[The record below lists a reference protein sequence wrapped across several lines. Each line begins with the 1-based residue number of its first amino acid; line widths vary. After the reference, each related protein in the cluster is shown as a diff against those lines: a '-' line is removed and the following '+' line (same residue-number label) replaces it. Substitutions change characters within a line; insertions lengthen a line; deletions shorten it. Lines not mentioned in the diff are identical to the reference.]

1 MNTTVLPYTTH
12 PLRMQGCEKMKL
24 LNPNSSSVSGPSVT
38 VRGVREVPNGILEGW
53 DADAAAAVLAVPK
66 LLHTWD
72 VSWTDHET
80 FFEKNALACNSPEEV
95 EEMLPA
101 KWIAY
106 RVNSEVDDTLARVCK
121 LCTALVDR
129 FVSLSSGDDA
139 DSSTSKWRLRQS
151 LFERLSAVMELLEAS
166 VGEAIPILKLR
177 DPNFVRECWN
187 ALEEDERHDI
197 LSSLSA
203 IQDS

>member
-1 MNTTVLPYTTH
+1 MNTVLPFTTN
-12 PLRMQGCEKMKL
+12 PQRMRGCEKMKL
-24 LNPNSSSVSGPSVT
+24 LNPNSSSVSGPSVSL
-38 VRGVREVPNGILEGW
+38 RPARAVPNGVLEGW
-53 DADAAAAVLAVPK
+53 DADAAAAMLAVPK

-72 VSWTDHET
+72 VSWTDHDAY
-80 FFEKNALACNSPEEV
+80 FEKNALSCNCPEEV
-95 EEMLPA
+95 EDMLPS

-129 FVSLSSGDDA
+129 FVSLSNGDDA
-139 DSSTSKWRLRQS
+139 DNSTAKWRQRQS
-151 LFERLSAVMELLEAS
+151 LFDRLSAVMELLEAS

-187 ALEEDERHDI
+187 ALEEDERQDI

-203 IQDS
+203 IQES